1 MKYSVSITY
10 KDLFDDYSTVD
21 VNALL
26 ADIPTENA
34 IPLITYF
41 LAQIH
46 LEKLDEKL
54 QVELI
59 QFWSQRLPTDL
70 KNKIQNFTAQ
80 TVADRKTEFTFI
92 SNLSGL
98 MFIETILEN
107 HNGLDKLND
116 LTPEQELNFFKAF
129 LISTQT
135 WIDKQGKLFFNI
147 KPFESDMDFVKTY
160 LPSHIAID
168 EFHTVKDFRT
178 QFIKAKYFFQFCE
191 IDEEFKVYLEIF
203 LKEYGLDSWATYLK
217 NILSLYIRKFARL
230 KAPSVISIKSE
241 HKEQINFLEQL
252 SVEIEGFSKSEDFL
266 QIREKPIYKLSE
278 TDFVFLN
285 LNFFVDKIY
294 QGIQFDF
301 ARVLVNNSATFKGKR
316 IKSRVQFLSIFGDE
330 FSETGLFYKVMEH
343 CFEKSKYNIQNGLE
357 IKEKITGG
365 EPDYYIR
372 DKAKVYLFEYKN
384 VFLSGKVKHTFDY
397 ETIKSSI
404 YEKLVENNKGHA
416 KGIKQLTAVIQ
427 KIRGKEFN
435 KFDDYN
441 FDDTIIYPIIVFTD
455 FSFNTAG
462 VNYMPN
468 KEFREVLETQKIEL
482 RTKIKNLILIDLDD
496 FIKYQD
502 LFRDKKI
509 KPNNIFNGYLEHVK
523 GYKDFTNK
531 FTPYEIYIE
540 NRTNKIKSKLSENT
554 IEEIATI
561 LGIPK

>member
-10 KDLFDDYSTVD
+10 KDLFDDYETVD
-21 VNALL
+21 VNSLL
-26 ADIPTENA
+26 SDIPTKNA
-34 IPLITYF
+34 VPLISYF

-59 QFWSQRLPTDL
+59 QLWSQRLPLDL
-70 KNKIQNFTAQ
+70 KSKILKFTTE

-107 HNGLDKLND
+107 YNELEKLHD

-135 WIDKQGKLFFNI
+135 WIDKQGKLFFDV

-191 IDEEFKVYLEIF
+191 ADEEFKIYLDIF
-203 LKEYGLDSWATYLK
+203 LKEYGLDSWATYLR
-217 NILSLYIRKFARL
+217 NLLSLYIRKFDRL
-230 KAPSVISIKSE
+230 KTPSVISIDSE
-241 HKEQINFLEQL
+241 HKEQIKFLEQL
-252 SVEIEGFSKSEDFL
+252 SIEVKDFSKSEDFL
-266 QIREKPIYKLSE
+266 QIREKPIYRLSE

-301 ARVLVNNSATFKGKR
+301 ASVLVKNSATFKDKK
-316 IKSRVQFLSIFGDE
+316 IKSRVQFLGIFGDE
-330 FSETGLFYKVMEH
+330 FSETGLFYKIMEH
-343 CFEKSKYNIQNGLE
+343 CFEKSKYNIHNGLK
-357 IKEKITGG
+357 IKEVITNG

-384 VFLSGKVKHTFDY
+384 VFLSGKIKHTLI
-397 ETIKSSI
+397 T
-404 YEKLVENNKGHA
+404 KLL
-416 KGIKQLTAVIQ
+416 KQLFTKSWSRTRKDIQ
-427 KIRGKEFN
+427 K
-435 KFDDYN
+435 
-441 FDDTIIYPIIVFTD
+441 V
-455 FSFNTAG
+455 
-462 VNYMPN
+462 
-468 KEFREVLETQKIEL
+468 
-482 RTKIKNLILIDLDD
+482 
-496 FIKYQD
+496 
-502 LFRDKKI
+502 
-509 KPNNIFNGYLEHVK
+509 
-523 GYKDFTNK
+523 
-531 FTPYEIYIE
+531 
-540 NRTNKIKSKLSENT
+540 
-554 IEEIATI
+554 
-561 LGIPK
+561 

>member
-1 MKYSVSITY
+1 MKFSVSITY

-21 VNALL
+21 VKALL

-46 LEKLDEKL
+46 IEKLDEKL

-59 QFWSQRLPTDL
+59 QFWSQRLPEDL
-70 KNKIQNFTAQ
+70 QNKIQKFTAQ
-80 TVADRKTEFTFI
+80 TVADRKAEFTFI

-107 HNGLDKLND
+107 HNELEKLDD

-135 WIDKQGKLFFNI
+135 WIDKQGKILFNI
-147 KPFESDMDFVKTY
+147 KPFENDMDFVKTY

-178 QFIKAKYFFQFCE
+178 QFIKAKYFFEFCE
-191 IDEEFKVYLEIF
+191 ENEEFKVYLEIF

-217 NILSLYIRKFARL
+217 NILSLYVRKFARL
-230 KAPSVISIKSE
+230 KTPSVISIDTE

-252 SVEIEGFSKSEDFL
+252 SIGIEGFSKSEDFL
-266 QIREKPIYKLSE
+266 QIREKPIYRISE
-278 TDFVFLN
+278 TDFAFLS

-301 ARVLVNNSATFKGKR
+301 ASVLVKNSATFKNKR

-330 FSETGLFYKVMEH
+330 FSETGLFYKIMEY
-343 CFEKSKYNIQNGLE
+343 CFGKSKYNIHNGID
-357 IKEKITGG
+357 IKQVITDG

-384 VFLSGKVKHTFDY
+384 VFLSGKIKHTFDY
-397 ETIKSSI
+397 ETIKAGI
-404 YEKLVENNKGHA
+404 YEKLVENKKGHS

-427 KIRGKEFN
+427 KIREKEFN
-435 KFDDYN
+435 KFDEYN

-462 VNYMPN
+462 VNYMLN
-468 KEFREVLETQKIEL
+468 KEFRKVLENQKVEL
-482 RTKIKNLILIDLDD
+482 RAKIKNLILIDLDD

-509 KPNNIFNGYLEHVK
+509 KLNNLFNGYLEQGK

-540 NRTNKIKSKLSENT
+540 NRTNKIKSDLSKNT
-554 IEEIATI
+554 IEEIATL
-561 LGIPK
+561 LGIPE

>member
-10 KDLFDDYSTVD
+10 KDLFDDYDTVD
-21 VNALL
+21 VNSLL
-26 ADIPTENA
+26 ADIPTKNA
-34 IPLITYF
+34 IPLISYF

-46 LEKLDEKL
+46 IEKLDEKL
-54 QVELI
+54 QVELV
-59 QFWSQRLPTDL
+59 QFWSQRLPSDL
-70 KNKIQNFTAQ
+70 KSKILKFTTE
-80 TVADRKTEFTFI
+80 TVANRKTEFTFI

-107 HNGLDKLND
+107 YNELEKLDD

-135 WIDKQGKLFFNI
+135 WIDKQGKLFFDI
-147 KPFESDMDFVKTY
+147 KPFENDMDFVKTY

-168 EFHTVKDFRT
+168 EFHTVKDIRT
-178 QFIKAKYFFQFCE
+178 QFIKAKHFFQFCE
-191 IDEEFKVYLEIF
+191 ADEEFKVYLDIF
-203 LKEYGLDSWATYLK
+203 LNEYGLDSWATYLK
-217 NILSLYIRKFARL
+217 NLLSLYIRKFKRL
-230 KAPSVISIKSE
+230 KTPSVISLDKE
-241 HKEQINFLEQL
+241 HQEQINFLEQL
-252 SVEIEGFSKSEDFL
+252 SIEVKDFSKSDDFL
-266 QIREKPIYKLSE
+266 QIREKPIYRLSE

-301 ARVLVNNSATFKGKR
+301 ASVLVKNSATFKGKR

-330 FSETGLFYKVMEH
+330 FSETGLFYKILEH
-343 CFEKSKYNIQNGLE
+343 CFEKSNYNIHNGLE
-357 IKEKITGG
+357 IKEIITDG

-384 VFLSGKVKHTFDY
+384 VFLSGKTKHTFDY
-397 ETIKSSI
+397 ETTKSAI
-404 YEKLVENNKGHA
+404 YEKLVENKKGHP

-427 KIRGKEFN
+427 KIREKEFN

-441 FDDTIIYPIIVFTD
+441 FDDAIIYPIIVFTD

-462 VNYMPN
+462 VNYMLN
-468 KEFREVLETQKIEL
+468 KEFREVLETEKIEY

-509 KPNNIFNGYLEHVK
+509 KPNNLFNGYLELVK

-540 NRTNKIKSKLSENT
+540 NRTNKIKSNLSENT
-554 IEEIATI
+554 IEEIATL
-561 LGIPK
+561 LGISK

>member
-10 KDLFDDYSTVD
+10 KDLFDDYDTVD
-21 VNALL
+21 VNSLL

-34 IPLITYF
+34 IPLISYF

-46 LEKLDEKL
+46 LEKLDENL
-54 QVELI
+54 QVELV
-59 QFWSQRLPTDL
+59 QFWSQRLPSDL
-70 KNKIQNFTAQ
+70 KTKILKFTTE
-80 TVADRKTEFTFI
+80 TVADRKAEFTFI

-107 HNGLDKLND
+107 HNELEKLNV

-135 WIDKQGKLFFNI
+135 WIDKQGKLFFDI
-147 KPFESDMDFVKTY
+147 KPFENDMDFVKTY

-168 EFHTVKDFRT
+168 EFHTVKDFKT

-191 IDEEFKVYLEIF
+191 ADEEFKVYLEIF
-203 LKEYGLDSWATYLK
+203 LNEYGLDSWATYLR
-217 NILSLYIRKFARL
+217 NILSLYLRKFKRL
-230 KAPSVISIKSE
+230 KTPSVISIDTE
-241 HKEQINFLEQL
+241 HQEQINFLEQL
-252 SVEIEGFSKSEDFL
+252 SIEVKGFLKSEDFL
-266 QIREKPIYKLSE
+266 QIREKPVYRLSE

-301 ARVLVNNSATFKGKR
+301 ANILVKNSATFKGKR

-330 FSETGLFYKVMEH
+330 FSETGLFYKIMES
-343 CFEKSKYNIQNGLE
+343 CFEKSNYNIHNGLE
-357 IKEKITGG
+357 VKEKITDG

-384 VFLSGKVKHTFDY
+384 VFLSGKTKHTFDY
-397 ETIKSSI
+397 ETTKSAI
-404 YEKLVENNKGHA
+404 YEKLVENKKGHP
-416 KGIKQLTAVIQ
+416 KGIKQLAGVIQ
-427 KIRGKEFN
+427 KIREKEFN

-462 VNYMPN
+462 VNYMLN
-468 KEFREVLETQKIEL
+468 KEFREVLEAQKIEF

-502 LFRDKKI
+502 LFRNKKI
-509 KPNNIFNGYLEHVK
+509 KLNNLFNGYLELVK
-523 GYKDFTNK
+523 GSKGFTNK

-540 NRTNKIKSKLSENT
+540 NRTNKIKSNLSENT
-554 IEEIATI
+554 IEEIATT
-561 LGIPK
+561 LGIPE